1 MKIGQIIRKRREATG
16 MKLEPF
22 AELVGMDAGNLSKL
36 ERGIQGY
43 TPERLDAIAAVL
55 GTTASQLLA
64 ESESLATARQIAP
77 SDTPP
82 EKEERDLLRHYW
94 QLGPSSRAA
103 LRQITA
109 EMSRAAN
116 LQLGG

>member
-1 MKIGQIIRKRREATG
+1 MKIGQIIRKRRMATG

-36 ERGIQGY
+36 ERGKQGY
-43 TPERLDAIAAVL
+43 TSERLEAIAAAL

-64 ESESLATARQIAP
+64 EAESLTPARQAVP
-77 SDTPP
+77 TDNPP

-116 LQLGG
+116 LQLNG